1 LLFFDKD
8 SNELFFSTCK
18 YILCTHA
25 CTHTHTHTHTHTN
38 LTNIASLATFGNSV
52 GAQKHQ
58 PQAFFFFFFFLLLLL
73 LLLLFLFF
81 YCLLFLL
88 LALYELYL

>member
-1 LLFFDKD
+1 LLFFVQD

-18 YILCTHA
+18 YVLCTHA
-25 CTHTHTHTHTHTN
+25 CTHTHTHTN
-38 LTNIASLATFGNSV
+38 LTNIASLAIFGNSV

-58 PQAFFFFFFFLLLLL
+58 PQPFFFFFFFLLLLL
-73 LLLLFLFF
+73 LFL

-88 LALYELYL
+88 LVLYELYL